1 MPYRLIK
8 SMDGRRG
15 GFLFLAGIVYMLI
28 GIVNVVSIPS
38 HRMDLIFAWLPN
50 HVSAKSLG
58 WVWILAALVMLAGG
72 LLSAAHSKLES
83 AGYVVSLLPP
93 FVWGFIFAGSAL
105 FGNPYALRD
114 GLVYLFMALSMYY
127 TAGWPNSIVV
137 RGVAVDVPTTAA

>member
-15 GFLFLAGIVYMLI
+15 GFLFLAGMVYMLI

-38 HRMDLIFAWLPN
+38 AKLDLVFAWLPN

-58 WVWILAALVMLAGG
+58 WIWILAALIMVTGG
-72 LLSAAHSKLES
+72 VFSSKHSKLES

-93 FVWGFIFAGSAL
+93 FVWGFVFAGSAL

-114 GLVYLFMALSMYY
+114 GLVYLFMALAMYY
-127 TAGWPNSIVV
+127 TAGWPNSMVV
-137 RGVAVDVPTTAA
+137 RGEAVDVPTTPA